1 MDFNNYNQPM
11 AYGAQSASVSRVS
24 AVLRRV
30 YLLMTGGLLVTAV
43 TALACAS
50 SQGFINLFMSN
61 GWMMWA
67 LILVE
72 FALVLGISGA
82 LNKLTSTAAA
92 LLFIAFAIVNGM
104 TFWTLLYAF
113 TSSSIAKTFF
123 IAAGTFGAMAVY
135 GLCTNRDLTRWGNL
149 LIMALFGLIIATLV
163 NLFFKSQGFDT
174 IISFVGVLIFVG
186 LTAWDNQQ
194 IKRMAMM
201 APEDTVWKLAV
212 LGALNLYLDFINM
225 FLYLLR
231 FFGDSRD

>member
-1 MDFNNYNQPM
+1 MNFNDYNQPM
-11 AYGAQSASVSRVS
+11 AYGAQPASVSRVS
-24 AVLRRV
+24 AVLKRV

-50 SQGFINLFMSN
+50 SQGFINFFMN
-61 GWMMWA
+61 NDWMMWA

-113 TSSSIAKTFF
+113 TLGSIAKTFF

-163 NLFFKSQGFDT
+163 NLFFKSQGLDT